1 MKQRKVRSAQDR
13 VEQALRAANRSL
25 RDEVVALMLDI
36 AALRELTE
44 PSPAPRQ
51 PCQAGAIRGVPSRRM
66 HG

>member
-1 MKQRKVRSAQDR
+1 MKQRKVRSPQDR
-13 VEQALRAANRSL
+13 VEEALRAANRSL

-44 PSPAPRQ
+44 RLPASQPR
-51 PCQAGAIRGVPSRRM
+51 CQADTIGRAPSRRM

>member
-1 MKQRKVRSAQDR
+1 MKHRKVRSPQDR
-13 VEQALRAANRSL
+13 VEEALRAANRSL

-44 PSPAPRQ
+44 RLPAPQ
-51 PCQAGAIRGVPSRRM
+51 SPCQAGAIDSAPLRRM

>member
-1 MKQRKVRSAQDR
+1 MKQRKVRSPQER
-13 VEQALRAANRSL
+13 VEEALRMANRSL

-44 PSPAPRQ
+44 RLPASQP
-51 PCQAGAIRGVPSRRM
+51 PCQADAMRGAPSRRM